1 MTEYFKR
8 SLECVFLTQLFIKD
22 VEMSSN
28 ENLEQCAGIEHA
40 LNKPDFESK
49 RQKFSKLDEPKTA
62 NVTIRYACFAKFD
75 FENDPENFWT
85 ISVGL

>member
-1 MTEYFKR
+1 
-8 SLECVFLTQLFIKD
+8 
-22 VEMSSN
+22 MSSN

-62 NVTIRYACFAKFD
+62 YQVFLLCKI
-75 FENDPENFWT
+75 
-85 ISVGL
+85 